1 MERELVLHQ
10 IAICAPALGAPS
22 AVLGPLSLWPRV
34 LVPYSRQVSELM
46 REIGRPQKIM
56 GEQPLSPSALITRVS
71 HECSPVRCACSRA
84 IKIPV
89 VRCDELHAVRLAP
102 DAAPFRCGAANRL
115 GRRSALSSTVASV
128 AAAATTA
135 AAAAAAT
142 AAAAAAA
149 AASLTFALAS
159 LLRNFSSTHLHHHTA
174 TCLDKG
180 QGINHRG

>member
-1 MERELVLHQ
+1 
-10 IAICAPALGAPS
+10 
-22 AVLGPLSLWPRV
+22 
-34 LVPYSRQVSELM
+34 
-46 REIGRPQKIM
+46 
-56 GEQPLSPSALITRVS
+56 
-71 HECSPVRCACSRA
+71 
-84 IKIPV
+84 
-89 VRCDELHAVRLAP
+89 VRLAP

-128 AAAATTA
+128 
-135 AAAAAAT
+135 AAAAAT

>member
-1 MERELVLHQ
+1 MHNARWRCVWSVRLCRIDCHLRTGTRR
-10 IAICAPALGAPS
+10 ALGCVGS
-22 AVLGPLSLWPRV
+22 AVALASCARALQPASQRVNARNRTSTENDGQAASL
-34 LVPYSRQVSELM
+34 
-46 REIGRPQKIM
+46 
-56 GEQPLSPSALITRVS
+56 PSALITRVS

-89 VRCDELHAVRLAP
+89 VRCDELYAVRLAP

-115 GRRSALSSTVASV
+115 GRRSALSSAVASV
-128 AAAATTA
+128 A
-135 AAAAAAT
+135 

-149 AASLTFALAS
+149 AASLAFALAS

-180 QGINHRG
+180 QGINQSSWLE

>member
-1 MERELVLHQ
+1 MLHQ

-34 LVPYSRQVSELM
+34 LVPYSQQVSELM
-46 REIGRPQKIM
+46 REIGRPQKID
-56 GEQPLSPSALITRVS
+56 EQPLSPSALITRIS

-89 VRCDELHAVRLAP
+89 VRCDELYAVRLAP

-115 GRRSALSSTVASV
+115 GRRSALSSAVASV
-128 AAAATTA
+128 A
-135 AAAAAAT
+135 

-149 AASLTFALAS
+149 AASLAFALAS

-180 QGINHRG
+180 QGINQSSWLE

>member
-1 MERELVLHQ
+1 MLHQ

-89 VRCDELHAVRLAP
+89 VRCDELHAVRLAL

-128 AAAATTA
+128 
-135 AAAAAAT
+135 AAAAAT